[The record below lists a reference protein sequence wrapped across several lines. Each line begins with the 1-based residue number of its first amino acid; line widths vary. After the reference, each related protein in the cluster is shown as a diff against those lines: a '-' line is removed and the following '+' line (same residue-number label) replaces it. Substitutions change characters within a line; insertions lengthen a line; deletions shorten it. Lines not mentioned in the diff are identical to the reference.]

1 MPAKETAGTASTFF
15 AHQVGIF
22 YLRLNIVWI
31 ELTAKKYIPAV
42 PRLKK
47 YISDTLLGRGCHI
60 NLSPE
65 HYVLKEKHFGH
76 LWLDLQK
83 HVQFVVTNKPFSM
96 KFARSAEGR
105 DSNPHIRR
113 SCWPVKRVVFSIII
127 CIHFVGNVL

>member
-1 MPAKETAGTASTFF
+1 MGTASTLF

-47 YISDTLLGRGCHI
+47 YIFDTLLGRGCHI
-60 NLSPE
+60 NLLPE

-96 KFARSAEGR
+96 KPACSAEGSESSPR
-105 DSNPHIRR
+105 IRR
-113 SCWPVKRVVFSIII
+113 SCWPVKTVAFSIII
-127 CIHFVGNVL
+127 CVYFVGNVL